1 MRSSA
6 HSGASHPMWDHARE
20 EDGKVTKTILFL
32 MMFGILASCALAS
45 AQSEEGNGE
54 LLFRSLGYGIWATQ
68 VADIVST
75 ELLLRKGWEET
86 NPLWKND
93 DRRRFVG
100 YPLKMGFAWAVNKG
114 TERIYR
120 SQPVLATLIR
130 AGIVAGY
137 SVVVSNNLQLSMT
150 VRF

>member
-1 MRSSA
+1 M
-6 HSGASHPMWDHARE
+6 ARM
-20 EDGKVTKTILFL
+20 ILL
-32 MMFGILASCALAS
+32 QMMFGILTSCALAN
-45 AQSEEGNGE
+45 AQSDEVENE
-54 LLFRSLGYGIWATQ
+54 ARLFRSLGYGVWATQ

-75 ELLLRKGWEET
+75 ELLLRNGWDET

-93 DRRRFVG
+93 HRRRFVA
-100 YPLKMGFAWAVNKG
+100 YPLKLGFAWAVNEG
-114 TERIYR
+114 TERLYR
-120 SQPVLATLIR
+120 SQPFLATLIR

>member
-1 MRSSA
+1 MT
-6 HSGASHPMWDHARE
+6 
-20 EDGKVTKTILFL
+20 VLL
-32 MMFGILASCALAS
+32 MMFGILMSCALAN
-45 AQSEEGNGE
+45 AQSDKMENEA
-54 LLFRSLGYGIWATQ
+54 LLFRSLGYGVWATQ

-93 DRRRFVG
+93 HQRRFIA

-114 TERIYR
+114 TERLYR
-120 SQPVLATLIR
+120 NQPFLATLVR
-130 AGIVAGY
+130 AGVVAGY
-137 SVVVSNNLQLSMT
+137 SMVVSNNLQLSMT

>member
-1 MRSSA
+1 
-6 HSGASHPMWDHARE
+6 
-20 EDGKVTKTILFL
+20 
-32 MMFGILASCALAS
+32 MMFGILMSCALAN
-45 AQSEEGNGE
+45 AQSDKMENEA
-54 LLFRSLGYGIWATQ
+54 LLFRSLGYGVWATQ

-93 DRRRFVG
+93 HQRRFIA

-114 TERIYR
+114 TERLYR
-120 SQPVLATLIR
+120 NQPFLATLVR
-130 AGIVAGY
+130 AGVVAGY
-137 SVVVSNNLQLSMT
+137 SMVVSNNLQLSMT